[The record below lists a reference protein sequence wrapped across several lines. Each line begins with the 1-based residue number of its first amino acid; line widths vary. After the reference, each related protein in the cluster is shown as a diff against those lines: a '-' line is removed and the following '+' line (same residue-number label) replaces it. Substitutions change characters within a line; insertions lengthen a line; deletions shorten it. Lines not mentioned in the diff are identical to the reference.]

1 MNETEKQFSN
11 YFVTYYFYYY
21 NGTTQ
26 FNGRSEFISVE
37 KGIRAEKLGDLII
50 SEIYKR
56 ASAKILQSE
65 IERVGITSIQYL
77 GDV

>member
-21 NGTTQ
+21 NGTTP
-26 FNGRSEFISVE
+26 FNGSEFISVE

-56 ASAKILQSE
+56 ASTKTFQSD